1 MSNFLFHLQE
11 RSRSPPPV
19 RSYSERYHYD
29 DPRRELREEEM
40 YRQRIREETRSSN
53 LTSDMRYTSPL
64 QGVKVVV
71 SNLEESVTQEDINEL
86 FSDVG
91 NVRNVRM
98 AGKGVAEVVFARR
111 EHAEKAIDVYDKRQ
125 LDGRVM
131 KLHIEGGHVQP
142 RPYVSSVKMPSRRE
156 DRERDRDHRE
166 ERSAPEVSAIHK
178 ALFSERKSSS
188 SSLHFANSGNSQS
201 QRGGGSSKNPK
212 FTVNLGKNNRRR

>member
-1 MSNFLFHLQE
+1 MQIFFLLKFAFVL
-11 RSRSPPPV
+11 
-19 RSYSERYHYD
+19 
-29 DPRRELREEEM
+29 
-40 YRQRIREETRSSN
+40 
-53 LTSDMRYTSPL
+53 
-64 QGVKVVV
+64 GVKVVV

-142 RPYVSSVKMPSRRE
+142 
-156 DRERDRDHRE
+156 
-166 ERSAPEVSAIHK
+166 
-178 ALFSERKSSS
+178 
-188 SSLHFANSGNSQS
+188 
-201 QRGGGSSKNPK
+201 
-212 FTVNLGKNNRRR
+212 